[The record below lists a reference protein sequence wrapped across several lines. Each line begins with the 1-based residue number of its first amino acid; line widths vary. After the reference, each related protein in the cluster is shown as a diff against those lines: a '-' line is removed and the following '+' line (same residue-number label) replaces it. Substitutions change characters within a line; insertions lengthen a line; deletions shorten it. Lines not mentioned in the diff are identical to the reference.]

1 MPDFLTNIQQK
12 STELWKNFDKSQKTR
27 LGIISAVL
35 VVALSLTI
43 YYISKPNFV
52 PLISSE
58 DSKEIGEMVKI
69 LEDKKIRFK
78 PDGNK
83 SILVNSRD
91 NDKAQAAIIQAG
103 YPKTSSLTFD
113 DALSKIKINTTESD
127 KRKIWEKEQ
136 EASLRTKLKLL
147 DNIKDASVDLS
158 LPEPSFLAI
167 SGKEQPKPGAAIYVT
182 PKTELTQQQV
192 QGIVALVSRG
202 VENLNTKDISVVN
215 TVTGNE
221 LTNQES
227 DLSKNPGTQ
236 YEMQLQKKKEL
247 EKNVREMFSGQQFD
261 QFDSVRVV
269 ANPIL
274 NFDKITSNSSLI
286 EKPNGFDAG
295 VPVSEQINSEK
306 LVNPGQGGVPGLES
320 NPGNTT
326 TPTYQVGT
334 GNNST
339 YDKKGSTTNY
349 DYNRSNVVEE
359 KAIGKMNP
367 QESSMAVTL
376 LYGVKATDE
385 SKLTT
390 EFLDSFKQDVSMATG
405 IPATR
410 ISVNRYKITPPI
422 QEKPKQSEIIKQMV
436 DTYGLLALLLI
447 LTAVLVIAVLPRR
460 KRKGDDLQEELQPA
474 GPRFVMPDIENVPE
488 IELEERSEVKKQ
500 LDKFVK
506 QKPEAVAQLLRN
518 WLSDDW
524 E

>member
-1 MPDFLTNIQQK
+1 MPDLLTNLQQK
-12 STELWKNFDKSQKTR
+12 ATDLWKNFDKSQKTR
-27 LGIISAVL
+27 LGIISAILVL
-35 VVALSLTI
+35 AMSLTI
-43 YYISKPNFV
+43 FYISKPNFI

-78 PDGNK
+78 ADGNK
-83 SILVNSRD
+83 SIFVDSRD
-91 NDKAQAAIIQAG
+91 NDKAQAAIVQAG

-147 DNIKDASVDLS
+147 ENIKEASVDLS

-167 SGKEQPKPGAAIYVT
+167 AGKEPPKPGAAVYVT
-182 PKTELTQQQV
+182 PKSELTQQQV

-202 VENLNTKDISVVN
+202 VENLNPKDISVVN
-215 TVTGNE
+215 TITGNE

-227 DLSKNPGTQ
+227 DLTKNPGTQ

-247 EKNVREMFSGQQFD
+247 ERNVREMFSGQQFD
-261 QFDSVRVV
+261 QFDSVRVI

-274 NFDKITSNSSLI
+274 NFNKVTANSSQI
-286 EKPNGFDAG
+286 EKPNGFDSG
-295 VPVSEQINSEK
+295 VPISEQQKNEK
-306 LVNPGQGGVPGLES
+306 LVNPGQGGVPGLDA
-320 NPGNTT
+320 NPGNTNA
-326 TPTYQVGT
+326 PTYQIGN

-339 YDKKGSTTNY
+339 YDKKESTTNY
-349 DYNRSNVVEE
+349 EYNRSNIIEE

-367 QESSMAVTL
+367 EESSMAVTL
-376 LYGVKATDE
+376 LYGIKATDE
-385 SKLTT
+385 AKLTP

-405 IPATR
+405 IPTTR
-410 ISVNRYKITPPI
+410 ISVNKYKIAPPV
-422 QEKPKQSEIIKQMV
+422 QVQPKTSDIIKQMV

-447 LTAVLVIAVLPRR
+447 LTAVLIIAAIPRR
-460 KRKGDDLQEELQPA
+460 KREDALGSGELQTA
-474 GPRFVMPDIENVPE
+474 GPRFIMPEAEIIPE
-488 IELEERSEVKKQ
+488 IDMGERSEVKKQ
-500 LDKFVK
+500 LDKFIK
-506 QKPEAVAQLLRN
+506 QKPDAVAQLLRN
-518 WLSDDW
+518 WLSDEW

>member
-1 MPDFLTNIQQK
+1 MPDFLKNLQQK
-12 STELWKNFDKSQKTR
+12 ATELWNKFDKSQKTR
-27 LGIISAVL
+27 LGIISGIL

-43 YYISKPNFV
+43 YYISKPNYV

-58 DSKEIGEMVKI
+58 DSKEISEMAKI
-69 LEDKKIRFK
+69 LDEKKIRYK

-83 SILVNSRD
+83 SILVDSRD
-91 NDKAQAAIIQAG
+91 NDKAQAAIVQAG

-136 EASLRTKLKLL
+136 EASLRTKLKLI

-167 SGKEQPKPGAAIYVT
+167 SGKEQPKPSAAVYVT
-182 PKTELTQQQV
+182 PKSELTQQQV

-202 VENLNTKDISVVN
+202 VENLNPKDISVVN
-215 TVTGNE
+215 TITGNE

-227 DLSKNPGTQ
+227 DLSKNPNTQ
-236 YEMQLQKKKEL
+236 YEMQLQKKREL
-247 EKNVREMFSGQQFD
+247 EKNVRDMFSGQQFD
-261 QFDSVRVV
+261 QFDSVKVV

-274 NFDKITSNSSLI
+274 NFDKVTSNSSLI
-286 EKPNGFDAG
+286 EKPKDFDAG
-295 VPVSEQINSEK
+295 VPVSSQIKNEK
-306 LVNPGQGGVPGLES
+306 LVNPSQGGVPGTDS
-320 NPGNTT
+320 NPG
-326 TPTYQVGT
+326 PTYQI
-334 GNNST
+334 GNGSNSS
-339 YDKKGSTTNY
+339 YDKKESTTNY

-367 QESSMAVTL
+367 EESSMTVTL
-376 LYGVKATDE
+376 LYGIKATDE
-385 SKLTT
+385 SKLTQ

-405 IPATR
+405 IPAAR
-410 ISVNRYKITPPI
+410 ISVNKYKVTPPV
-422 QEKPKQSEIIKQMV
+422 QEKPKTSEVIKQLV
-436 DTYGLLALLLI
+436 DTYGLLLLLLI
-447 LTAVLVIAVLPRR
+447 LTAVLVVAVLPRR
-460 KRKGDDLQEELQPA
+460 KKEESLPEELQPA
-474 GPRFVMPDIENVPE
+474 GPRFVMPEVENVPE
-488 IELEERSEVKKQ
+488 IDMEERSEVKKQ
-500 LDKFVK
+500 LEKFVK